1 LQHRAGVTRPGL
13 QTPDPAAVVAA
24 VARRYRRQ
32 GTAARGSAEKAYL
45 KSPLRFHGVTVP
57 DVRRQAAELVRRQ
70 IPELADR
77 PRLLSLASAFYDT
90 DFHDLH
96 STAIALLERRQALLV
111 PGDLAWLCA
120 LVRRSANWAHVDWL
134 VTKVMGPI
142 IARAPAAARRRTL
155 RSWARDPD
163 FWVRRA
169 ALLAQLD
176 QLRAGEGDFSLF
188 ATLAAPMLTEK
199 EFFIRK
205 AIGWVLREV
214 GHKRPQLA
222 FEFLRAHRAQ
232 LSGLTLREG
241 SRRLPPAMRAALA

>member
-1 LQHRAGVTRPGL
+1 VTRTAP

-24 VARRYRRQ
+24 VARRYRQQ
-32 GTAARGSAEKAYL
+32 GTPARASAEKAYL

-57 DVRRQAAELVRRQ
+57 DVRRQAAEMVRRQ

-77 PRLLSLASAFYDT
+77 RGLLSLAGAFYDT
-90 DFHDLH
+90 DFHDLR
-96 STAIALLERRQALLV
+96 STAIALLERRQTLLV
-111 PGDLAWLCA
+111 AGDLAWLCD
-120 LVRRSANWAHVDWL
+120 LVRRSASWAHVDWL
-134 VTKVMGPI
+134 VTKVIGPI
-142 IARAPAAARRRTL
+142 IARAPAAVRRRTL
-155 RSWARDPD
+155 RAWARDPD

-176 QLRAGEGDFSLF
+176 ELRAGDGDFPLF
-188 ATLAAPMLTEK
+188 AAVAAPMLTEK

-214 GHKRPQLA
+214 GRRRPQLA
-222 FEFLRAHRAQ
+222 FEFLRAHRAR